1 MPDIPPFRPDL
12 FEPAARRSWE
22 EARVFDAQDEDRER
36 ARSYVLVMFPYPSG
50 RLHMGHVRNYTIGD
64 VVARH
69 RRLRGENVLHPIG
82 FDAFGLPAENAA
94 IAHGIPPARW
104 TEENITTMLAQLESL
119 GLGYDR
125 RRLLVTCRP
134 EYYRWEQWLFLRL
147 LERGLV
153 YRAEAEV
160 NWDPV
165 DETVLAN
172 EQVVDGRGWRSGAAV
187 ERRRIPQWF
196 LRITAY
202 AEELLAGLDRLPDWP
217 EEVKTMQRNWIGR
230 SAGTR
235 VVFPLAGS
243 EGTVEVFTTRVDT
256 LYGVSFL
263 ALSPEHPLLRARAEH
278 DSRLAAFAAETRRI
292 AAAEA
297 VRATVEKRGLDTGLR
312 ALHPLKG
319 TPIPVYAVNY
329 VLADY
334 GTGAVMGVPAH
345 DARDHDFALR
355 HGLPVPRVVRPAE
368 GGEPPLPF
376 LEDGVLVNSGP
387 YDGLVGAEARRA
399 IGEALAACGRGREEV
414 QYRLRDWGV
423 SRQRYWGCPIPIVH
437 CASCGTVPVPDADLP
452 VVLPTAVRFTG
463 VRSPLADLPSFTD
476 VACPRCR
483 APARR
488 ETDTFDTFVE
498 SSWYYARYASYDARE
513 TILDARVRDWL
524 PVTLYVG
531 GIEHAVLHLLYA
543 RFVHRVLRDLELVPG
558 DEPFAALLT
567 QGMVLKDGAKM
578 SKSKGNVVEPT
589 TLVERYGADTV
600 RLFIMFAAP
609 PDLPLEWSDAGVEGA
624 ARFLRRLWRF
634 VHEHG
639 EGAEG
644 TAEGTGSRAE
654 ATFDPTALDPGGRR
668 LWALVERTVAKVD
681 DDYGRRRTF
690 NTAIAALMTLL
701 GALQDEAAR
710 PAHDRRLLAY
720 ATRRL
725 LQLLHPIVP
734 HTTETLWSR
743 AGGRGLLAR
752 APWPVPDPRA
762 RAVEEDKRLVVQI
775 DGRRRG
781 EIALARETEEEVRR
795 ALAAEETLARHLA
808 GRRIRRLV
816 VVPGRLVNV
825 VTEDA

>member
-1 MPDIPPFRPDL
+1 MPEIPPFRPDL
-12 FEPAARRSWE
+12 IEAQARARWD
-22 EARVFDAQDEDRER
+22 EARLFEARDEDRVHP
-36 ARSYVLVMFPYPSG
+36 RSYILVMFPYPSG

-104 TEENITTMLAQLESL
+104 TEENIATMLGQLDAL
-119 GLGYDR
+119 GFAYDR

-165 DETVLAN
+165 DGTVLAN
-172 EQVVDGRGWRSGAAV
+172 EQVVDGRGWRSGAPV

-230 SAGTR
+230 SPGTR
-235 VVFPLAGS
+235 VVFPIAGR
-243 EGTVEVFTTRVDT
+243 EGEEVEVFTTRVDT

-263 ALSPEHPLLRARAEH
+263 ALAPEHPLVRERAAG
-278 DSRLAAFAAETRRI
+278 DARLAAFVEETRRL
-292 AAAEA
+292 ALAEA
-297 VRATVEKRGLDTGLR
+297 ARTTVDKRGLDIGLR
-312 ALHPLKG
+312 ALHPLSG
-319 TPIPVYAVNY
+319 EAIPLYAVNY
-329 VLADY
+329 VVADY

-345 DARDHDFALR
+345 DARDHDFAR
-355 HGLPVPRVVRPAE
+355 RYGLPLLRVVRPATTSE
-368 GGEPPLPF
+368 RPPLPY
-376 LEDGVLVNSGP
+376 LEEGVLEASGP
-387 YDGLVGAEARRA
+387 FDGLASAEARRA
-399 IGEALAACGRGREEV
+399 ITEALAARGRGRAEV
-414 QYRLRDWGV
+414 HYRLRDWGV

-437 CASCGTVPVPDADLP
+437 CASCGPVPVPDEELP
-452 VVLPTAVRFTG
+452 VVLPTEVRFAG
-463 VRSPLADLPSFTD
+463 VRSPLPDLPSFTD

-498 SSWYYARYASYDARE
+498 SSWYYARYASYDQTGA
-513 TILDARVRDWL
+513 ILDERARAWL
-524 PVTLYVG
+524 PVTLYIG

-543 RFVHRVLRDLELVPG
+543 RFVHRALRDLGLVPG

-578 SKSKGNVVEPT
+578 SKSKGNVVEPNA
-589 TLVERYGADTV
+589 LVARYGADTV
-600 RLFIMFAAP
+600 RLFMMFAAP
-609 PDLPLEWSDAGVEGA
+609 PELPLEWSDAGVEGA

-639 EGAEG
+639 GAG
-644 TAEGTGSRAE
+644 PRV
-654 ATFDPTALDPGGRR
+654 DPAGLDDAGRR
-668 LWALVERTVAKVD
+668 LWALIERTVAKVD

-710 PAHDRRLLAY
+710 AGHDAGLLAY
-720 ATRRL
+720 GTRRL

-734 HTTETLWSR
+734 HTTEALWAR
-743 AGGRGLLAR
+743 AGGEGLLALT
-752 APWPVPDPRA
+752 PWPVPETAAFAEGGVR
-762 RAVEEDKRLVVQI
+762 RLVVQI

-781 EIALARETEEEVRR
+781 EIALAEDADEEAVRA
-795 ALAAEETLARHLA
+795 ALAATEGLARHLA

-825 VTEDA
+825 VTEAV